1 MYYFFVLFFLQIQQ
15 PETAELWFKL
25 SLRLCNIPQGKSV
38 QNELFMEITIL
49 KLSVYQIHGHL
60 MACYKACINIQAFQ
74 LFGAK
79 SIAKIICCNT
89 AFISST
95 FTKVWLTCMKR

>member
-1 MYYFFVLFFLQIQQ
+1 
-15 PETAELWFKL
+15 
-25 SLRLCNIPQGKSV
+25 
-38 QNELFMEITIL
+38 MEITIL

-95 FTKVWLTCMKR
+95 FTKV